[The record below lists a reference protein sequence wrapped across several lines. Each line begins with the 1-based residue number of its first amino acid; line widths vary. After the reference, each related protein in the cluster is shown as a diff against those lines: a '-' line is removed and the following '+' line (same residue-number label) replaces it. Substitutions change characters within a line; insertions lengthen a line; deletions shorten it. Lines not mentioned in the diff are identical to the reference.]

1 MRSASCPAMNRPED
15 NQKTSKTQNNMPAAQ
30 ERAKAEATPTA
41 PNQGDGVGE
50 GNRAATHRYNDGL
63 AKSVARGDSDAL
75 AEEAKRAVDGPEG
88 AELEE
93 AEETAKRGEPKVTSR
108 R

>member
-1 MRSASCPAMNRPED
+1 MNRTEN
-15 NQKTSKTQNNMPAAQ
+15 NQKTSTTKSNGPAAQ
-30 ERAKAEATPTA
+30 ERAKAEPTPAPA

-63 AKSVARGDSDAL
+63 AKSVARGDSHAL
-75 AEEAKRAVDGPEG
+75 AEEGPEG

-93 AEETAKRGEPKVTSR
+93 AEETAKRGEPKITSR